1 MKPCTHSPV
10 GHWSGLMHMSL
21 CSARPRGHSQPLM
34 QTKDVQ
40 NGGFGL
46 SHVTGH
52 VFIHCTCTLPP
63 GQAGVERAVGVAIQI
78 RSSCM

>member
-1 MKPCTHSPV
+1 
-10 GHWSGLMHMSL
+10 
-21 CSARPRGHSQPLM
+21 M

-63 GQAGVERAVGVAIQI
+63 GQAGVEREVGVAIEI
-78 RSSCM
+78 LRCM